1 MQSTYI
7 TTNVKISFKHH
18 NVHAISLCY
27 ETDVW
32 SWSSIFTLFS
42 HLGPDND
49 IPTAPIGAVMRI
61 TKTAIVKISI
71 PTCSSFLPPSFL
83 ALSRGIEPIAA

>member
-1 MQSTYI
+1 M
-7 TTNVKISFKHH
+7 KINFKHR
-18 NVHAISLCY
+18 NACASSLCY
-27 ETDVW
+27 KTEVC
-32 SWSSIFTLFS
+32 SRSSIFTFFS

-61 TKTAIVKISI
+61 TKTAIVNISI
-71 PTCSSFLPPSFL
+71 PTCSSPLRPSFL